1 VVIATH
7 AADAFLGSAVPC
19 QSMTAWFPRP
29 LALLAAGLLAVV
41 ACTPDEAATPSPQ
54 PTAEPSAVAVAVAT
68 TGVPPCADAGGPAG
82 DIPEWPLAGDA
93 EADFLPVV
101 MSSLLTAGHNRFLYN
116 VLDASYR
123 QVASPE
129 VLSRVD
135 FYALE
140 RDAESPAARSG
151 VAYLSSGL
159 GRGLYR
165 AEVDFDCVGEWGAE
179 VFIQGPDGD
188 WASERLRFA
197 VHPAGSTPAVGTAVP
212 LSDSLTAATTD
223 EAALISTDLNPYLPA
238 YDKTVA
244 ETVTSGRPSLVF
256 FATPAF
262 CQTGY
267 CGPTVELVK
276 SVAREHEDAV
286 EFVNVEPYELHLT
299 DNGLQPL
306 LDEAGQLQPVQA
318 ALEWGIPVEPY
329 LFLVDAE
336 GKVFA
341 QFEGIVGGDE
351 LRAAVED
358 VLAA

>member
-1 VVIATH
+1 MTPRFLRSFVLLS
-7 AADAFLGSAVPC
+7 AAL
-19 QSMTAWFPRP
+19 
-29 LALLAAGLLAVV
+29 VV
-41 ACTPDEAATPSPQ
+41 AAACAPDEAATPSPQ
-54 PTAEPSAVAVAVAT
+54 PTVEPSAVAVAQA
-68 TGVPPCADAGGPAG
+68 GPPSCTEAGGLAG
-82 DIPEWPLAGDA
+82 DIPDWPLAGDA
-93 EADFLPVV
+93 EAGFLPVL
-101 MSSLLTAGHNRFLYN
+101 MSSLVTAGHNRFLYN

-123 QVASPE
+123 QVAAPD
-129 VLSRVD
+129 VASRVD

-140 RDAESPAARSG
+140 RDADSPAARSG
-151 VAYLSSGL
+151 AAYLSSGL

-179 VFIQGPDGD
+179 VFIEGPDGD
-188 WASERLRFA
+188 WVSERLRFA
-197 VHPAGSTPAVGTAVP
+197 VQPLGSTPAIGAAVP
-212 LSDSLTAATTD
+212 LSDSLTAATLE
-223 EAALISTDLNPYLPA
+223 EAALISTDQHPYLPA

-244 ETVTSGRPSLVF
+244 KTVTSGRPSLVF

-276 SVAREHEDAV
+276 TVAREHEGAV

-299 DNGLQPL
+299 DGGLQPL
-306 LDEAGQLQPVQA
+306 LSEEGQLQPVDA

-329 LFLVDAE
+329 LFLLDAE
-336 GKVFA
+336 GNVFA

-358 VLAA
+358 VLAT